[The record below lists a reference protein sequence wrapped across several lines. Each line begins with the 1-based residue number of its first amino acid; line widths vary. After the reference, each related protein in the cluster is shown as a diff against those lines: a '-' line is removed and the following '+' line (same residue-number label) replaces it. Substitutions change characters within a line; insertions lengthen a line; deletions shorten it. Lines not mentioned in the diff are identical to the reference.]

1 MSLYVTNYA
10 KVLTTNSTAASF
22 ASKVPT
28 TTAPSGAGV
37 LTLPVTQIMPAQLS
51 LIFYGTDADN
61 ETFKSRVIGWK
72 LVGTLY
78 IPILLAEVTCTLS
91 ATTGVAAATILN
103 TEFFADTIVLT
114 AGTPAGSSVVF
125 SPTGELVAHLL
136 VDLEGFSIVEITF
149 DMNSSAASANA
160 LYALQG
166 GTP

>member
-1 MSLYVTNYA
+1 MITVTQYA
-10 KVLTTNSTAASF
+10 KLLTTNSTAASF

-37 LTLPVTQIMPAQLS
+37 LSLPVTQIVPMRMA
-51 LIFYGTDADN
+51 LIFYGTDAGN

-72 LVGTLY
+72 LVSTLY
-78 IPILLAEVTCTLS
+78 IPVVLAEVTCTLS
-91 ATTGVAAATILN
+91 DAVGVADAVVIN
-103 TEFFADTIVLT
+103 TERFVDTIALT
-114 AGTPAGSSVVF
+114 SGYPAGSSVVF
-125 SPTGELVAHLL
+125 SPTGELIGHLL
-136 VDLEGFSIVEITF
+136 VDLEGFSIIEVTF